1 MIHSSA
7 QIDSSAEID
16 EDVSIG
22 PFTVIGPNV
31 KIYSG
36 TAIEGNVFIHK
47 NTIIGKD
54 NLIYPFASIGGDP
67 QDLKYKGEETY
78 LEIGNKNE
86 IREGCTINRGTVQ
99 EKGKTI
105 IGNNNLLMA
114 YTHIAHDCILEDDI
128 VMTNNAGIAGVV
140 KVFKGARLSGFTQVH
155 QFCNIGSFSFSALG
169 TIITKD
175 VPAYVRVS
183 GNPAIPRGLNIVGMQ
198 RLGLSKEASEALKES
213 YKILYL
219 RKYKLN
225 DAINEINSKFKN
237 IKETSI
243 FIKSISNT
251 ERSIIR

>member
-7 QIDSSAEID
+7 QIHSSAEID
-16 EDVSIG
+16 ENVTVGPYTFIG
-22 PFTVIGPNV
+22 PKV
-31 KIYSG
+31 KISSG
-36 TAIEGNVFIHK
+36 TVIEGNVFIHK
-47 NTIIGKD
+47 NTFIGND

-86 IREGCTINRGTVQ
+86 IREVCTINRGTIQ
-99 EKGKTI
+99 EERKTI
-105 IGNNNLLMA
+105 IGSNNLLMA
-114 YTHIAHDCILEDDI
+114 YTHVAHDCILEDDI

-140 KVFKGARLSGFTQVH
+140 KVFRGARLSGFTQVH

-175 VPAYVRVS
+175 VPAYIRVS
-183 GNPAIPRGLNIVGMQ
+183 GNPAIPRGLNTVGIQ
-198 RLGLSKEASEALKES
+198 RQNLSKESTEALKES

-225 DAINEINSKFKN
+225 DAIDEITSRFKN
-237 IKETSI
+237 IEETDI

-251 ERSIIR
+251 DRSIVR